1 MPVPSSAL
9 TTQHTASYRSYCT
22 LQLPE
27 LDFLG
32 RGLWPVQGRNQLSQT
47 NFGPKKFWH
56 INHHKSSSEGTIYF
70 GYMSSV
76 KCLKNP
82 SVITVCFFCFSGDLH
97 NVWILCWFLKT
108 TVWFCRIESDLI
120 CTVLSVRP
128 SWRASCPPIGRLKL
142 IVRILVCN

>member
-76 KCLKNP
+76 KCLKKPVCNH
-82 SVITVCFFCFSGDLH
+82 SVFLLFLWWFTQCLNLMLIFKDNCL
-97 NVWILCWFLKT
+97 ILSNWK
-108 TVWFCRIESDLI
+108 RSDMHSAQ
-120 CTVLSVRP
+120 CTAELASILS
-128 SWRASCPPIGRLKL
+128 SDGRMKL